1 MTASFLLIIQ
11 FKTKQG
17 RILQDWFLYQ
27 TQGSIGLG
35 QIWSISHSRL
45 YFFRSQVLECC
56 SNCHEQRNSVWSIW
70 RFIPRLRSWMYI
82 LGANIL
88 LWRVI
93 WFIGEKG
100 VINQFWD
107 FGGFELRG
115 GHSFQGMTFDHYQTF
130 IHLFVS
136 VWALNGK
143 WIWQLPLNSIES
155 NLREKKIMSHASF
168 YTSILQVKWIE

>member
-93 WFIGEKG
+93 WFIGKKRRHKSILG
-100 VINQFWD
+100 FWWIWFARRSFFSRDD
-107 FGGFELRG
+107 FWSLSNVF
-115 GHSFQGMTFDHYQTF
+115 
-130 IHLFVS
+130 HLFVS

-155 NLREKKIMSHASF
+155 NLKEKKVMTHSTFYMSIF
-168 YTSILQVKWIE
+168 QVWLID